1 MRQAKRA
8 GVEVRAAARAPDCG
22 AVVLPPTPPRRGTFS
37 LLVPEDLV
45 WEVTRSGGFVR
56 LDFRPMTRVEKCL
69 AYRERM
75 QAESGEK
82 GSS

>member
-1 MRQAKRA
+1 MRQAKR
-8 GVEVRAAARAPDCG
+8 GSVEARAAARAPDCG

-56 LDFRPMTRVEKCL
+56 LDFRPMTRMEKCL

-75 QAESGEK
+75 EDESDDG
-82 GSS
+82 GSR